1 MTTNTTP
8 LSRLENRLQEAY
20 EQFCS
25 TIVNPLDALFDGDGA
40 AWLPLG
46 GGLDAT
52 GLGGCGPTTETQL
65 REIRHQCRLLA
76 LTNEIAINGHENR
89 VSFIVGA
96 GHTYRAAVK
105 KGQPAAPDW
114 AAAVQSVLDEFIKLN
129 SWQRRQQEIVLRRD
143 RDGEVFLRLFAAP
156 DGTTRV
162 RFVEPGQVATPANR
176 AADPSAQ
183 LGILTDRDDVET
195 VLAYC
200 VDGQLVDAGEIQ
212 HRKANVDGNVRRG
225 LPLFFPV
232 RKNLRRAEKLL
243 RNMSVVAEIQSAIA
257 LIRKHHRSN
266 RSAVEQFAAA
276 GADARVTNTLSGQT
290 TNVRR
295 YGPGTILDTHADID
309 YDFPAAA
316 IDAGSFIAVLQAE
329 LRAIA
334 SRLVMPEFMLT
345 SDASNANYAST
356 MVAEGPAMRM
366 FARLQAE
373 QVADDVELM
382 TRVVANAVAAGRLP
396 REVLSAI
403 EIIGIAPTLTVRD
416 QMQEAQRFQIE
427 HANGILSPQTW
438 SQRLGLDYEQEQANF
453 ATHAGR

>member
-1 MTTNTTP
+1 M
-8 LSRLENRLQEAY
+8 
-20 EQFCS
+20 
-25 TIVNPLDALFDGDGA
+25 
-40 AWLPLG
+40 
-46 GGLDAT
+46 
-52 GLGGCGPTTETQL
+52 
-65 REIRHQCRLLA
+65 
-76 LTNEIAINGHENR
+76 
-89 VSFIVGA
+89 
-96 GHTYRAAVK
+96 
-105 KGQPAAPDW
+105 
-114 AAAVQSVLDEFIKLN
+114 
-129 SWQRRQQEIVLRRD
+129 
-143 RDGEVFLRLFAAP
+143 
-156 DGTTRV
+156 
-162 RFVEPGQVATPANR
+162 
-176 AADPSAQ
+176 
-183 LGILTDRDDVET
+183 GILTDREDVET

-200 VDGQLVDAGEIQ
+200 VDGQVVDPAEVQ

-257 LIRKHHRSN
+257 LIRRHHRSN
-266 RSAVEQFAAA
+266 RAAVEQFAAA
-276 GADARVTNTLSGQT
+276 GADAALTNTLTGQT
-290 TNVRR
+290 TNVKR
-295 YGPGTILDTHADID
+295 YCPGTILDTHADIN

-382 TRVVANAVAAGRLP
+382 SRVVATAVAAGRLP
-396 REVLSAI
+396 REVLAAI
-403 EIIGIAPTLTVRD
+403 EIIGIAPTLAVRD

-438 SQRLGLDYEQEQANF
+438 SQRLGLDYEQEQANISAH
-453 ATHAGR
+453 ATRSGTPAIRARKPAEIDAAALPLDLSAGKLLGVAQIGS